1 MKARHR
7 VQALQAIFRTE
18 VDAQLLGEMLEA
30 IYAAIV
36 SQPVHDA
43 RSPQQST
50 LQQAA
55 AETLPVQ
62 QAAAAHPSTPDAPDH
77 ADVSADMRQ
86 QHAPAAAE
94 SHAAST
100 HELCSFATN
109 SSDGHKEEVVGMLQA
124 LCQAGRF
131 SLARQLMPAKGQQAA
146 ASIFEWLQQQPT
158 QAGGS
163 ATSLTLV
170 DLNTLRTKY
179 GIPAGT
185 HLPKP

>member
-1 MKARHR
+1 MKARHP

-30 IYAAIV
+30 MLAAIV

-55 AETLPVQ
+55 AESLPVQ
-62 QAAAAHPSTPDAPDH
+62 QGAAAHASTPDAPDH
-77 ADVSADMRQ
+77 ADVSANMAQ
-86 QHAPAAAE
+86 QGAPVAAE
-94 SHAAST
+94 GHAAGKRGS
-100 HELCSFATN
+100 CSGAT
-109 SSDGHKEEVVGMLQA
+109 DTGGRQKEEVVGMLRA
-124 LCQAGRF
+124 LSLAGRF

-146 ASIFEWLQQQPT
+146 ASIFGSLQQRSTEPES
-158 QAGGS
+158 S

-170 DLNTLRTKY
+170 DLNTLQAKY
-179 GIPAGT
+179 GIPAGKN
-185 HLPKP
+185 LPKS